1 MIAKKNK
8 ILILLDGSEESE
20 KSLDFIINS
29 NIIKFDQIVLFFIL
43 NPFKYIR
50 KFPLICYSIC

>member
-43 NPFKYIR
+43 NPFNPVTKWQD
-50 KFPLICYSIC
+50 KEVL

>member
-29 NIIKFDQIVLFFIL
+29 KILKFDQIVLFFIL
-43 NPFKYIR
+43 NE
-50 KFPLICYSIC
+50 